1 MIGRSSGKDDAMTL
15 RNSVREIEL
24 NMLVRSRN
32 IAARVGGS
40 PADCLLV
47 IYFSMAR
54 WMELM
59 IVSLPF
65 GIPTA

>member
-1 MIGRSSGKDDAMTL
+1 MMGRSSGNDDAMTF

-40 PADCLLV
+40 PADCLV
-47 IYFSMAR
+47 VMYFSMAR
-54 WMELM
+54 WMELI
-59 IVSLPF
+59 IVSLPL
-65 GIPTA
+65 GTPTA